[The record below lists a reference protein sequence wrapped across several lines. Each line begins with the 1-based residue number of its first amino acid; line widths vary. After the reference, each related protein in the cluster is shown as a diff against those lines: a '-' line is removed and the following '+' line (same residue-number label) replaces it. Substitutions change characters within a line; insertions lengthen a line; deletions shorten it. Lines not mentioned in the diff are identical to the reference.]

1 MLFYWT
7 DSSLLLVKLWERLDV
22 SRPLSSTVPV
32 ISLLPS
38 PLLTLELLSSDIG
51 FKACFCSDGLVLV
64 YWLGAVC

>member
-38 PLLTLELLSSDIG
+38 PLLKLELLSSDIG
-51 FKACFCSDGLVLV
+51 LRARFCSDGLVLD
-64 YWLGAVC
+64 